1 MITMNKS
8 SSVFDALNTTFA
20 VGYSDFKNLGK
31 FITSI
36 DGVNQTGDRY
46 WIYFVNGNLAPV
58 SVDNFVLT
66 NDSKIE
72 FIYADSKTAMSYVS

>member
-1 MITMNKS
+1 MTMSKGS
-8 SSVFDALNTTFA
+8 TAFDALNATFI

-46 WIYFVNGNLAPV
+46 WIYFVDGEFAPT
-58 SVDNFVLT
+58 SADNYFLT
-66 NDSKIE
+66 KDSAIE
-72 FIYADSKTAMSYVS
+72 FVYADSKTAMIYLRR